1 LLFRPRKVTNPN
13 TLRRVGVLGAAVG
26 ALDFILGVAL
36 GHKPTLP
43 LQQGWVTRQ
52 EVPTL
57 LRWCP
62 QSAKKRDGSFTWSAP
77 VVDRFPFS
85 DYSSLRCSLSRI
97 NLSAHP
103 RPISRRLRPFH
114 GRLHQPP

>member
-1 LLFRPRKVTNPN
+1 MEF
-13 TLRRVGVLGAAVG
+13 
-26 ALDFILGVAL
+26 
-36 GHKPTLP
+36 LP
-43 LQQGWVTRQ
+43 DQLPW
-52 EVPTL
+52 
-57 LRWCP
+57 WIA
-62 QSAKKRDGSFTWSAP
+62 S
-77 VVDRFPFS
+77 PFS